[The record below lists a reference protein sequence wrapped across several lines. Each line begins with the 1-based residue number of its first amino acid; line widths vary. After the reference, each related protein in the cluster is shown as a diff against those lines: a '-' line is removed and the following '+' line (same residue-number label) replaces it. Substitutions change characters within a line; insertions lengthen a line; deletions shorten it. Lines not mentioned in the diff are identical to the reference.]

1 VLRGVIPETPTA
13 MGSKKLAVSPHLGLA
28 GVVLVGFVAYA
39 SLAHFVSTPR
49 IFFDELLYL
58 EAADS
63 LASGEG
69 LEVRGEP
76 YVRGVLYPLLL
87 APLLWI
93 APDRE
98 AAYELAKLL
107 NALVFVLAA
116 IPVFSLARRLLPA
129 WPSVGV
135 ASLSIA
141 VPSAVYVTVV
151 MTESLSY
158 LTACCALLA
167 IQLAV
172 ERPTALRQGAA
183 LAAIA
188 LAFLTRAQFVALYA
202 AYLLALALVVLL
214 VPARRAE
221 SRRLLVALWPT
232 ALSVVVG
239 LVAFVVTPLARGDSP
254 LDSIGDYDAIVRVF
268 DPLSMAEWLVYH
280 VAGLELYLAVV
291 PVAVAPIVCSAYF
304 ARARGGSERH
314 GAFLATFVAVNA
326 AVLLLVAFVVA
337 NYEDTELGIDR
348 LHDRYLFYV
357 VPLWLILLFSWIRSG
372 APRPVRA
379 AGLGASL
386 ALLLAVVFPYRELD
400 IEDGTRLFSA
410 TGTALPAAIRELA
423 GSAFV
428 GGIVVV
434 LLTAGLVAAALRR
447 PEKAARVS
455 IGALVA
461 VFVLNG
467 LLVWA
472 RAYNPPER
480 DVFDGARLERRW
492 VDERV
497 PEGASVALVQA
508 PCSGAVLERD
518 SFYVTEFFNSSVR
531 QVVDVGGEF
540 PTGRLD
546 GRGRVLL
553 NSGKALE
560 ADHVVAQPGV
570 PIRGRRVGSGTSAGL
585 VLWKIN
591 GPVRIDGAASPGDL
605 VRRACGGS
613 GA

>member
-1 VLRGVIPETPTA
+1 MRIVPVRIG
-13 MGSKKLAVSPHLGLA
+13 LAVVILL
-28 GVVLVGFVAYA
+28 GFVTYA
-39 SLAHFVSTPR
+39 SLAHFVVTPR

-63 LASGEG
+63 LVSGEG
-69 LEVRGEP
+69 LDVRGEP
-76 YVRGVLYPLLL
+76 YVRGILYPLLL

-98 AAYELAKLL
+98 VGYELSKLL
-107 NALVFVLAA
+107 NVLLFVLAA
-116 IPVFSLARRLLPA
+116 IPVFFLARRLLPA
-129 WPSVGV
+129 WQSLGV
-135 ASLSIA
+135 AALSIA
-141 VPSAVYVTVV
+141 VPSSVYVTVV

-158 LTACCALLA
+158 LSVCCALLA

-172 ERPTALRQGAA
+172 ERPSALRQGAA
-183 LAAIA
+183 LVAIA
-188 LAFLTRAQFVALYA
+188 IAFLTRSQFIALYA
-202 AYLLALALVVLL
+202 AYLLALALIVLL
-214 VPARRAE
+214 VPARRTTPG
-221 SRRLLVALWPT
+221 RLLAVLWPT
-232 ALSVVVG
+232 ALSVVAG

-254 LDSIGDYDAIVRVF
+254 LDSIGDYDAVVRVF
-268 DPLSMAEWLVYH
+268 DPVSIAEWLVYH
-280 VAGLELYLAVV
+280 AAGLELYMAVV
-291 PVAVAPIVCSAYF
+291 PVAVAPIVCFAYF
-304 ARARGGSERH
+304 ARARAGSERH

-326 AVLLLVAFVVA
+326 ALLLLVAFVVA

-357 VPLWLILLFSWIRSG
+357 VPLWLILLFSWIRAG

-386 ALLLAVVFPYRELD
+386 ALLLAVAFPYRELD

-423 GSAFV
+423 GSALA

-434 LLTAGLVAAALRR
+434 LLTALLIAAALGR

-480 DVFDGARLERRW
+480 DVFDRTRLERRW

-508 PCSGAVLERD
+508 PCAGAVLQRD
-518 SFYVTEFFNSSVR
+518 SFYVTEFFNSSVG

-585 VLWKIN
+585 VLWEIDV
-591 GPVRIDGAASPGDL
+591 PVRIDGAASSGDL

>member
-1 VLRGVIPETPTA
+1 MLPETASATF
-13 MGSKKLAVSPHLGLA
+13 GSRKQAVSPRLGLA
-28 GVVLVGFVAYA
+28 VVVLFGFVAYA
-39 SLAHFVSTPR
+39 SLAHFATTPR

-98 AAYELAKLL
+98 AGYELAKLL
-107 NALVFVLAA
+107 NALLFVLAA
-116 IPVFSLARRLLPA
+116 IPVFFLARRLLPA
-129 WPSVGV
+129 WQSVGV
-135 ASLSIA
+135 AALSIA
-141 VPSAVYVTVV
+141 VPSAMYVTVV

-172 ERPTALRQGAA
+172 ERPTAMRQGVA
-183 LAAIA
+183 LAVIA
-188 LAFLTRAQFVALYA
+188 LAFLTRTQFVALYA
-202 AYLLALALVVLL
+202 AYLLALALVVLF
-214 VPARRAE
+214 VPARRTE
-221 SRRLLVALWPT
+221 SRRLLLALWPT
-232 ALSVVVG
+232 ALAVVAG
-239 LVAFVVTPLARGDSP
+239 LVAFVVRPAVRGDSP
-254 LDSIGDYDAIVRVF
+254 LDAIGDYDAIVRVF
-268 DPLSMAEWLVYH
+268 DPVSIAEWLVYH
-280 VAGLELYLAVV
+280 AAGLELYLAVV
-291 PVAVAPIVCSAYF
+291 PVAVAPIVCAAYF
-304 ARARGGSERH
+304 ARAREGSERH

-326 AVLLLVAFVVA
+326 AVVLLVAIVVA
-337 NYEDTELGIDR
+337 NYEDTGLGIDR
-348 LHDRYLFYV
+348 LHDRYVFYV
-357 VPLWLILLFSWIRSG
+357 IPLWLILLVSWIRSG
-372 APRPVRA
+372 APLPLLA
-379 AGLGASL
+379 TGLGVGL
-386 ALLLAVVFPYRELD
+386 ALLLAVLFPYRELE

-410 TGTALPAAIRELA
+410 AGTALPAAIRELA
-423 GSAFV
+423 GSSLA

-434 LLTAGLVAAALRR
+434 LLAAGLIGAALRR

-467 LLVWA
+467 ALVWA

-480 DVFDGARLERRW
+480 DVLDVRLERQW

-497 PEGASVALVQA
+497 SDDASVALVQA
-508 PCSGAVLERD
+508 PCVGDVLERD

-531 QVVDVGGEF
+531 QVVEVGGEF
-540 PTGRLD
+540 PTGWID
-546 GRGRVLL
+546 GSGQVLL
-553 NSGKALE
+553 NTGKAFE

-570 PIRGRRVGSGTSAGL
+570 SIRGRRVGSGTNAGL
-585 VLWKIN
+585 VLWEIN
-591 GPVRIDGAASPGDL
+591 GLVRIDGVASPADL
-605 VRRACGGS
+605 TSRACGGS
-613 GA
+613 GR